1 MDIKKELEQVQK
13 KVDDLKRR
21 QENLEKIRDLQER
34 KDKQRGMRPFSHAY
48 EMY

>member
-34 KDKQRGMRPFSHAY
+34 TDKKRGMRPFSHAY